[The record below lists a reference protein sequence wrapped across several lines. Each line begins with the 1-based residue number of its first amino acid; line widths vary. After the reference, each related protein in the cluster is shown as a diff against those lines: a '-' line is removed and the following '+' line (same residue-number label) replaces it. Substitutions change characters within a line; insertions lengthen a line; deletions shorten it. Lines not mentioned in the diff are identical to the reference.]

1 MNTIDITVVELEDP
15 PWLPSVERFCRQVLE
30 ELQLDNWEL
39 SIVFCTNQFI
49 RELNHRFR
57 GKDAVTDVLS
67 FSQSEG
73 EPFPSAFN
81 PVSTIGDIV
90 ISLDMVETNRLATGE
105 SWDTELKRL
114 LIHGILHL
122 AGYDHEEEAE
132 ETGEMLNLQNQ
143 LLQKLMEERI
153 RT

>member
-1 MNTIDITVVELEDP
+1 MNIVEITVVGFEEP
-15 PWLPSVERFCRQVLE
+15 PWLPGAEQFCLKVLE

-49 RELNHRFR
+49 RELNNRFR
-57 GKDAVTDVLS
+57 EKNEVTDVLS

-73 EPFPSAFN
+73 EPFPFYPNLSK
-81 PVSTIGDIV
+81 TIGDIV
-90 ISLDMVETNRLATGE
+90 ISLEMVEANRFTTGE
-105 SWDTELKRL
+105 SWEAELKRL

-122 AGYDHEEEAE
+122 AGYDHEETE
-132 ETGEMLNLQNQ
+132 EESEMLDLQDQ
-143 LLQKLMEERI
+143 LFQILMEERI

>member
-1 MNTIDITVVELEDP
+1 LNIVEITVVGLEEP
-15 PWLPSVERFCRQVLE
+15 PWLRGVERFCTKVLE

-39 SIVFCTNQFI
+39 SIVFCTNKFI
-49 RELNHRFR
+49 RELNNMFR
-57 GKDAVTDVLS
+57 GKNEVTDVLS

-73 EPFPSAFN
+73 EP
-81 PVSTIGDIV
+81 
-90 ISLDMVETNRLATGE
+90 LEMVETNRDTTGE
-105 SWDTELKRL
+105 SWEAELKRL

-122 AGYDHEEEAE
+122 AGYDHEETE
-132 ETGEMLNLQNQ
+132 EEGEMLDLQDR